1 MDNGYELWLWQGW
14 WPEREDDDSS
24 DGTDQTGSGAV
35 RWQLERK
42 AAMQTA
48 IDYWTNKKGTTDE
61 QIPAYLVWAGFE
73 PKEFTNLF
81 PTWENR
87 EDVRELNVKVGVMF
101 ISLFPVM
108 LTFYCFKG
116 TETSRKPCLPTK

>member
-1 MDNGYELWLWQGW
+1 MFFFLFSALFLLDNGYELWLWQGW
-14 WPEREDDDSS
+14 WPEREDDDSDS
-24 DGTDQTGSGAV
+24 ADQTGSGAV

-48 IDYWTNKKGTTDE
+48 IDYWNHKKQTCDE

-81 PTWENR
+81 PTWVNR
-87 EDVRELNVKVGVMF
+87 EDVSELNAKVSVLKAF
-101 ISLFPVM
+101 RWLLF
-108 LTFYCFKG
+108 
-116 TETSRKPCLPTK
+116 